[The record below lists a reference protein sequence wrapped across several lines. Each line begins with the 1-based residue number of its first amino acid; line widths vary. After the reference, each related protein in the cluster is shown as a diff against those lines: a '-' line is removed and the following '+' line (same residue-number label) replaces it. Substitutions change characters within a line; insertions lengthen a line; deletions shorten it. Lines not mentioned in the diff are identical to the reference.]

1 MLRFSMAAGA
11 IALSMAM
18 PAFAQTPTP
27 AQSTSPAGTTPPQ
40 TTAMT
45 CDQMMAKAGT
55 TSTSASGGRMAME
68 QKEMTMARQAKAQK
82 DEAGCKMHMEKAM
95 RLMR

>member
-1 MLRFSMAAGA
+1 MLRYFLAAGA
-11 IALSMAM
+11 IALSLTM
-18 PAFAQTPTP
+18 PVFAQTSTPMQSTTP
-27 AQSTSPAGTTPPQ
+27 AGAMSPQ
-40 TTAMT
+40 TAAMT

-55 TSTSASGGRMAME
+55 MSTSASGGRMAME
-68 QKEMTMARQAKAQK
+68 QKEMSLARQARAQK

>member
-1 MLRFSMAAGA
+1 
-11 IALSMAM
+11 
-18 PAFAQTPTP
+18 
-27 AQSTSPAGTTPPQ
+27 
-40 TTAMT
+40 MT

-68 QKEMTMARQAKAQK
+68 QKEMSMARQAKAQK